1 MKYDSIIFD
10 LDGTL
15 WDATKAIY
23 ETWKVVLKKHEEI
36 PKKEVTLDEIR
47 KSMGLQVEDI
57 AKRYFEDLD
66 IKKGIELMNEC
77 GVLECKYLKDNGGD
91 LYDNLESAINK
102 LAKKYKLFIVSN
114 CQDGYIES
122 FLKAHNMG
130 QYFKDY
136 ECPGRTGLSKG
147 ENNKIIIERNNLKN
161 PIYVGDTE
169 GDKKAADYSGIP
181 FVYARY
187 GFGKV
192 EKYDYVIDNIEDL
205 EMIIK

>member
-15 WDATKAIY
+15 WNATKAIY
-23 ETWKVVLKKHEEI
+23 ETWKVVLKKHQEI
-36 PKKEVTLDEIR
+36 SKKEVTLDEIR

-57 AKRYFEDLD
+57 AKRYFADLD

-77 GVLECKYLKDNGGD
+77 GVLECEYLKDNGGD

-102 LAKKYKLFIVSN
+102 LSKKYKLFIVSN

-122 FLKAHNMG
+122 FLKAHNME

-161 PIYVGDTE
+161 PVYVGDTE
-169 GDKKAADYSGIP
+169 GDKKAAHYSGIP

-192 EKYDYVIDNIEDL
+192 EEYDYVIDNIEDL

>member
-15 WDATKAIY
+15 WNATKAIY
-23 ETWKVVLKKHEEI
+23 ETWKVVLKKHQEI
-36 PKKEVTLDEIR
+36 SKKEVTLDEIR

-57 AKRYFEDLD
+57 AKKYFADLD
-66 IKKGIELMNEC
+66 IKKGIELMDEC
-77 GVLECKYLKDNGGD
+77 GVLECEYLKDNGGD

-102 LAKKYKLFIVSN
+102 LSKKYKLFIVSN

-122 FLKAHNMG
+122 FLKAHNME

-169 GDKKAADYSGIP
+169 GDKKAAHYSGIP

-192 EKYDYVIDNIEDL
+192 EEYDYVIDNIQDL